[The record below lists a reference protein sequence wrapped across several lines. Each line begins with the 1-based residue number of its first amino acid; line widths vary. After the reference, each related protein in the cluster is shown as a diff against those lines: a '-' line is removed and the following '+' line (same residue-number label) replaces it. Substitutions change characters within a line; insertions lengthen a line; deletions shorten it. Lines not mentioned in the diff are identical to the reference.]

1 MHRSPR
7 RPGRT
12 LALSIALSGLVSGYS
27 GAAGPT
33 PTPVGSEIVASG
45 AQLQR
50 LASGMQF
57 IEGPIWIPASGSL
70 VFSDINANE
79 MKRWSPA
86 AGLLTFRKPS
96 NKANGNALDRMGRLV
111 TCEHG
116 ARRVSRTQAD
126 GTVVTLVERYQGKR
140 FNSPN
145 DVVVK
150 SDGTI
155 WFTDPDWGI
164 EGRTPEVAGKY
175 VYRYDPTSATLTVV
189 AADFVEPNGL
199 CFSPDETKLYIGESI
214 DTIHNVRVFDVGAGA
229 TLANGRLFAT
239 IDKGVPDGLRC
250 DEQGRLFAAARDGV
264 QVFDTNGRL
273 LTRILVPET
282 VTNLCFG
289 GADYKTLYMTATTS
303 LYSIPL
309 AVRGADRR

>member
-12 LALSIALSGLVSGYS
+12 LALSIALSGLVSGSS

-70 VFSDINANE
+70 VFSDINARE
-79 MKRWSPA
+79 MKRWSPT

-116 ARRVSRTQAD
+116 ARRVSLTQAD

-214 DTIHNVRVFDVGAGA
+214 DTIHNVRVFDVGAGG

-264 QVFDTNGRL
+264 QVFDTNGTL

-303 LYSIPL
+303 LYSIQL